1 MGRLFY
7 FVTVNPTIFSTEH
20 LLFLFVFISQSMMES
35 GVHSLYIQFA
45 TTKYHE
51 FHLVMCYLQTNYSKV
66 LRFCSETNIDAIRK
80 SIKSFELFYDAGSYY
95 STTSFNKTFSQN
107 LHRFEYW
114 LPRVKYL
121 RWWKPWKMV
130 PSGNNGQCHTPSIF
144 QQNNL
149 PFIDILEWEAFC
161 YY

>member
-35 GVHSLYIQFA
+35 GVHSPLHPICHHQISRISPRDV
-45 TTKYHE
+45 
-51 FHLVMCYLQTNYSKV
+51 LSYSKV